1 MKFPVPFFGGTRTA
15 RLNGLVRIIGLVL
28 VLAMAGA
35 LQACSA
41 IKIAYNQATELAFW
55 RLDGYLDFTEAQT
68 APVRQALAGVHQ
80 WHRQTQ
86 LPAYVGALQKWQAW
100 MPGELEEAQA
110 CELVEEVRTR
120 LLAISERS
128 EAAALPFVAT
138 LEPQQLDHLKRKF
151 SKLNAEY
158 RDDFLDGTPQA
169 LLDKR
174 VKKAVSRAE
183 MLYGTLEA
191 KQVALIRSRLMQSPF
206 DARVSLAEHQRRQ
219 QDALRTLAPLIAGQ
233 STLEQVRPALR
244 GYFERAVNSPDPA
257 YRRYQAQLTQDG
269 CKTLAE
275 LHNSTTAAQRA
286 SAVQTLKGYEQDLK
300 ILVAQRG

>member
-1 MKFPVPFFGGTRTA
+1 MHTA
-15 RLNGLVRIIGLVL
+15 PWGALLRIIS
-28 VLAMAGA
+28 LAALLALAGA

-55 RLDGYLDFTEAQT
+55 QLDGYLDFTEPQT
-68 APVRQALAGVHQ
+68 APVRQALADVHQ

-86 LPAYVGALQKWQAW
+86 LPAYMGALQKWQSW
-100 MPGELEEAQA
+100 LPGELEEAQA
-110 CELVEEVRTR
+110 CALIEEVRAH
-120 LLAISERS
+120 LLALSDRS

-158 RDDFLDGTPQA
+158 RGDFLDGTPQA

-191 KQVALIRSRLMQSPF
+191 RQVAVIRSRLAQSPF

-219 QDALRTLAPLIAGQ
+219 QDALRTLAPLIAGR
-233 STLEQVRPALR
+233 STVEQVRPALR
-244 GYFERAVNSPDPA
+244 GYFERSLNSPDPA
-257 YRRYQAQLTQDG
+257 YRRYQEQLTREG

-300 ILVAQRG
+300 ILAAQRG